1 MSHND
6 TEIEIKIKLD
16 KDSFLKVREKVENTA
31 KFVKKVQQ
39 SDEYFT
45 PVHRNFVEPKFPFEW
60 LSIRKRGGKAILNYK
75 HFVPENAEVHT
86 HCDELEAEIKNPE
99 GMKKIFSALNL
110 KSLVTVDKER
120 EVYTYEDEFEIALD
134 VVKDLGYFIEIE
146 TMKDFGS
153 AQKPKVFGGARNSP
167 NFGGAVTESSVPA
180 GNEVSVHVEKAREK
194 LFGFAKI
201 LGVDTSNP
209 DLRGYPFLMMKKN
222 GLVKK

>member
-45 PVHRNFVEPKFPFEW
+45 PAHRNFVEPKFPFEW
-60 LSIRKRGGKAILNYK
+60 LSIRKRGDKTILNYK
-75 HFVPENAEVHT
+75 HFHPDNAEVHT
-86 HCDELEAEIKNPE
+86 HCDEFETELANPSA
-99 GMKKIFSALNL
+99 MRKILSALDF
-110 KSLVTVDKER
+110 KKLVAVDKER
-120 EVYTYEDEFEIALD
+120 EVYTYNGEFEIALD

-146 TMKDFGS
+146 TMKDF
-153 AQKPKVFGGARNSP
+153 VNVENAR
-167 NFGGAVTESSVPA
+167 
-180 GNEVSVHVEKAREK
+180 KR
-194 LFGFAKI
+194 LFEFAKI
-201 LGVDTSNP
+201 LGVDVSNP
-209 DLRGYPFLMMKKN
+209 DLRGYPFLMMEKK